1 MVTRSCFSHVRAWSS
16 DDVSRPKC
24 LLFAR
29 SVDLGIDFR
38 DLLDPD
44 LSLPVFHLKDLVRG
58 PVKMVGDVSYLLVE
72 PLQGVA

>member
-1 MVTRSCFSHVRAWSS
+1 MDAEGH
-16 DDVSRPKC
+16 PPC

-29 SVDLGIDFR
+29 SVDLGVDLR

-44 LSLPVFHLKDLVRG
+44 LSLPVLHLQDFIRG
-58 PVKMVGDVSYLLVE
+58 PVKVVRDVSYLLIE